1 MKKAA
6 FALALIAFAFYAAS
20 AQEATGREAAE
31 PAGVADIDAPTRLNL
46 AVSSLDY
53 PVTPGDVYRLDYRQ
67 AGGALVAV
75 EARCDGLY
83 MVDLGIFGKIDAASM
98 TYLQLKKKIEEQI
111 IKNYSYSTPA
121 FTMTDPGVFRVC
133 LRDGAS
139 RIRYR
144 MAWGLSRLSEMVA
157 DLDLS
162 SFSLRNVELISVNGK
177 SKSYDL
183 LMAALTKSDA
193 IDPLV
198 RPSDTVMLHV
208 PAKTVRL
215 EGEVFRPGL
224 YEIKE
229 GEGIKELIELFGGG
243 LSNRGDPS
251 RVRIDRRAAD
261 VERSDYVSLPGAY
274 DKKIALGDGD
284 LVLVR
289 SRDERLPLI
298 WVEGA
303 VSSGALERAL
313 DSGAGTAGGPG
324 DAAAQAA
331 PPAAQ
336 EADTGRFSYPIREG
350 QLLSDVLQDVKRA
363 ILPSADL
370 RSASIFMP
378 DSLTSKPVNAQAL
391 LTGADMSTDIALS
404 SGYRLMI
411 PSVRTDVMVTGAVA
425 SPGSFPYRS
434 GAEAKYYISLAGGA
448 DSERNSFGAFY
459 LYDSEG
465 KRKKAAAG
473 IQPGD
478 RIHLRSNSF
487 LYAME
492 RGTPLISSILGLAI
506 SAYGVYVI
514 VQQNVQR

>member
-1 MKKAA
+1 MKKIAFVLASMAFVLSAA
-6 FALALIAFAFYAAS
+6 FS
-20 AQEATGREAAE
+20 QESTGRQTTEL
-31 PAGVADIDAPTRLNL
+31 ADIDAPTRLNL
-46 AVSSLDY
+46 AISSLEY

-67 AGGALVAV
+67 AGGALVAL

-83 MVDLGIFGKIDAASM
+83 MVDLGIFGKIDAAGI
-98 TYLQLKKKIEEQI
+98 TYMQLKKKIEEQI
-111 IKNYSYSTPA
+111 IKNYSYSMPA

-183 LMAALTKSDA
+183 LMAALIKADA

-261 VERSDYVSLPGAY
+261 MERSDYVSLPEAY
-274 DKKIALGDGD
+274 VKKIALGDGD

-313 DSGAGTAGGPG
+313 DSGAGSAAVSG
-324 DAAAQAA
+324 DGSAQATL
-331 PPAAQ
+331 PAAQ
-336 EADTGRFSYPIREG
+336 ETDSGRFSYPIREG
-350 QLLSDVLQDVKRA
+350 QFLSDVLQDVKRA

-370 RSASIFMP
+370 GSASIFMP

-391 LTGADMSTDIALS
+391 LTGADMSTDMALS

-411 PSVRTDVMVTGAVA
+411 PSIRTDVMVSGAVA

-434 GAEAKYYISLAGGA
+434 GASAIYYVSLAGGA

-465 KRKKAAAG
+465 KRKKASAG

-487 LYAME
+487 LYAVE
-492 RGTPLISSILGLAI
+492 RGTPLISSILGLAV